1 MGELPLCSGMS
12 RLGPAESHA
21 VGFSEDRVNPAV
33 PPPPPP
39 HVHVHYVLLRATAVC
54 FLEQPAQP
62 RGLEVGVNRPPVD
75 MKNAQGVH
83 ILHCRM

>member
-12 RLGPAESHA
+12 RLGPAESHTL
-21 VGFSEDRVNPAV
+21 GFSEDRVNPAV
-33 PPPPPP
+33 PPPPPMYTYIMFCYEP
-39 HVHVHYVLLRATAVC
+39 LQCV

-75 MKNAQGVH
+75 MKNAQGVN